1 MTPLR
6 HAVNTLPYLLLP
18 LLLLGGCTGTTQR
31 AVNGVDTDES
41 TLVGGASDSDL
52 GQPSQGQ
59 RGDEATPTVEVP
71 IPESSLL
78 PLLTAE
84 FLLREREYD
93 GALSILAEQAMLLDD
108 PELTRRALR
117 LAEFRQN
124 EELTLPLALRLAV
137 QDSSDAAASAT
148 SMALLIRAGR
158 IEEAVT
164 YARQALERG
173 AEVNAPALLV
183 SFRDMPS
190 AEQERLAEAIEALA
204 QDWPDSPDVGIA
216 LAFLHR
222 EQGRYTQCLEDLD
235 QVLALVP
242 DDDRALILWTQVK
255 LDTDAKEPF
264 DRLHRA
270 VNSYPDNEAMRLQY
284 ARLLASEK
292 KLAEARREFD
302 ALRTIS
308 PRNGDYLYSLALIDL
323 ELAHYDDAEQWLKAL
338 LALEQRVDE
347 AYYYLGRVASARDDT
362 EAAVAAFK
370 KVGPG
375 REFSDAIRRAG
386 RLTLAQGDL
395 TGFAEVFHAARAT
408 SPGQAEALFLL
419 QAELLQ
425 ERDLIADAIKVL
437 SEGLQDFPESLSL
450 LYARAMAEETIG
462 NIDAM
467 EVDLRAVLSL
477 DANNATTLNAL
488 GYTLTIHTT
497 RYAEAAELIERALT
511 LSPGEPA
518 ILDSLG
524 WVYFKLGRNNQA
536 IDLLQQAYDKFP
548 DPEVAAHLGE
558 ALWSTGKR
566 DAARVIWRG
575 SLERHPDSTHLT
587 SAIER
592 LGADLDALPDD

>member
-18 LLLLGGCTGTTQR
+18 LLLLGGCSGATQR
-31 AVNGVDTDES
+31 AGSGVEANES
-41 TLVGGASDSDL
+41 TSVSGPSDSAR
-52 GQPSQGQ
+52 GQ
-59 RGDEATPTVEVP
+59 RDRGKPEDAATPAVEVP

-84 FLLREREYD
+84 FLLREREFD

-124 EELTLPLALRLAV
+124 EGLTLPLALRLAA

-183 SFRDMPS
+183 SFRDMSP

-222 EQGRYTQCLEDLD
+222 EQGRYAQCLEDLD
-235 QVLALVP
+235 PVLALAP
-242 DDDRALILWTQVK
+242 DDDRALVLWTQVK
-255 LDTDAKEPF
+255 LDTSANEPF

-270 VNSYPDNEAMRLQY
+270 VNTYPDNEALRLQY

-292 KLAEARREFD
+292 KLTEARHEFD
-302 ALRTIS
+302 ALRKLS

-323 ELAHYDDAEQWLKAL
+323 EMAHYDDAEQWLTAL

-370 KVGPG
+370 KVGPS

-386 RLTLAQGDL
+386 RLTLAQDDL
-395 TGFAEVFHAARAT
+395 TGFAEIFYAARTT
-408 SPGQAEALFLL
+408 SPGQAEALYLL

-425 ERDLIADAIKVL
+425 ESDLTADAIGVL
-437 SEGLQDFPESLSL
+437 SEGLHDFPESLSL
-450 LYARAMAEETIG
+450 LYARAMAEETMG

-467 EVDLRAVLSL
+467 EVDLRAVLAL

-536 IDLLQQAYDKFP
+536 IDLLQQAYNKFP

-566 DAARVIWRG
+566 DAARDIWRR
-575 SLERHPDSTHLT
+575 SLEQHPDSIHIT

-592 LGADLDALPDD
+592 LGADLDASPDD

>member
-1 MTPLR
+1 MSP
-6 HAVNTLPYLLLP
+6 
-18 LLLLGGCTGTTQR
+18 
-31 AVNGVDTDES
+31 
-41 TLVGGASDSDL
+41 
-52 GQPSQGQ
+52 
-59 RGDEATPTVEVP
+59 
-71 IPESSLL
+71 
-78 PLLTAE
+78 
-84 FLLREREYD
+84 
-93 GALSILAEQAMLLDD
+93 
-108 PELTRRALR
+108 
-117 LAEFRQN
+117 
-124 EELTLPLALRLAV
+124 
-137 QDSSDAAASAT
+137 
-148 SMALLIRAGR
+148 
-158 IEEAVT
+158 
-164 YARQALERG
+164 
-173 AEVNAPALLV
+173 
-183 SFRDMPS
+183 

-204 QDWPDSPDVGIA
+204 QNWPDSPDVGIA

-222 EQGRYTQCLEDLD
+222 EQGRYAQCLEDLD
-235 QVLALVP
+235 PVLALAP
-242 DDDRALILWTQVK
+242 DDDRALVLWTQVK
-255 LDTDAKEPF
+255 LDTSAKEPF

-270 VNSYPDNEAMRLQY
+270 VNTYPDNEALRLQY

-292 KLAEARREFD
+292 KLAEARHEFD
-302 ALRTIS
+302 ALRKLS

-323 ELAHYDDAEQWLKAL
+323 EMAHYDDAEQWLTAL

-370 KVGPG
+370 KVGPS

-386 RLTLAQGDL
+386 RLTLAQDDL
-395 TGFAEVFHAARAT
+395 TGFAEIFYAARTT
-408 SPGQAEALFLL
+408 SPGQAEALYLL

-425 ERDLIADAIKVL
+425 ESDLTADAIGVL
-437 SEGLQDFPESLSL
+437 SEGLHDFPESLSL
-450 LYARAMAEETIG
+450 LYARAMAEETMG

-467 EVDLRAVLSL
+467 EVDLRAVLAL

-536 IDLLQQAYDKFP
+536 IDLLQQAYNKFP

-566 DAARVIWRG
+566 DAARDIWRR
-575 SLERHPDSTHLT
+575 SLEQHPDSIHIT

-592 LGADLDALPDD
+592 LGADLDASPDD